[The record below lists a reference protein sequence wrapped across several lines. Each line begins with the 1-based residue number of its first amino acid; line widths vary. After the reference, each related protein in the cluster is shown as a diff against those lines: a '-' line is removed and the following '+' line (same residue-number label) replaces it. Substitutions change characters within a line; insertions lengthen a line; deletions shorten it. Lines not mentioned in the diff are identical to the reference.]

1 MVSTVKERNYTM
13 TTNLTSNERAVLD
26 TIAEICIM
34 DYSADVNEI
43 ARSTTMTIESV
54 KGVVG
59 SLVKKKLVICE
70 SEYRGDR
77 LFYDIFP
84 VNSDG
89 QVFSNNDWH

>member
-1 MVSTVKERNYTM
+1 M
-13 TTNLTSNERAVLD
+13 TTNLTNNEQKVLD
-26 TIAEICIM
+26 AIINTCVM
-34 DYSADVNEI
+34 DYCADINDIVLETGM
-43 ARSTTMTIESV
+43 AMESI

-59 SLVKKKLVICE
+59 SLTKKNKVICE